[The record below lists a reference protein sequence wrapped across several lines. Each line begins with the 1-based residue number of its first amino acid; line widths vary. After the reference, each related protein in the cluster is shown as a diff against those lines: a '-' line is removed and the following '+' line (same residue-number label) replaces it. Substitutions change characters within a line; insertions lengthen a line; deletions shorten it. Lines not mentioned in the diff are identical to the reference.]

1 MHDAYLEKL
10 CTQYNDLLNIS
21 FQAQFYSSVLM
32 NECNVMYVSKICFA
46 SMHAYA
52 NKHYKC

>member
-10 CTQYNDLLNIS
+10 CTQYNDSLNIS

-52 NKHYKC
+52 KKHYKC